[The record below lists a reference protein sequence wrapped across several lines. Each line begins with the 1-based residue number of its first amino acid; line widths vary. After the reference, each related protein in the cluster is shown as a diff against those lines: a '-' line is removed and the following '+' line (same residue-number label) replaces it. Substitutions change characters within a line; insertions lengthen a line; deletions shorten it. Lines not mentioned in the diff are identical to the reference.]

1 MRVALLTPE
10 GEGQLGVSFAS
21 ALSREGHDAHVVAA
35 GALTGGSREL
45 ILARRL
51 KLDRRLS
58 AALRR
63 PIDRRL
69 ARLSPEATIVV
80 KGRFLSSGDV
90 EALRRASGGLVV
102 NYFPDNPFYPEFYER
117 AVIEALASYDSI
129 FIWSR
134 HLVERLRHKGM
145 RRTVYLPF
153 GYDDELY
160 HPCKGDERRD
170 WDVGFVG
177 QWSALRERHVRSLA
191 GLRVVVAGPGW
202 AGRLGP
208 DVANWCTVLS
218 GTPHGRQAA
227 GVYRRS
233 KVGLNILHPQNAN
246 AHNMRTWELPA
257 TGTAAAMTASECH
270 ADLFGAAGVV
280 TFEGPG
286 DVREAVESLLGSE
299 SARQAV
305 AAAGEAA
312 VRPATYRARMK
323 KLVGSLDGGATA
335 P

>member
-21 ALSREGHDAHVVAA
+21 ALSREGHSAHVIAA
-35 GALTGGSREL
+35 RALTAGSREL
-45 ILARRL
+45 IVARRF
-51 KLDRRLS
+51 KLDRTLS
-58 AALRR
+58 SALRR
-63 PIDRRL
+63 PIERRL
-69 ARLSPEATIVV
+69 ARLRPDATIVV

-102 NYFPDNPFYPEFYER
+102 NYFPDNPFYPEFYEA

-134 HLVERLRHKGM
+134 HLVERLRDLGM
-145 RRTVYLPF
+145 PRTVYLPF

-160 HPCKGDERRD
+160 YPCGAERV

-202 AGRLGP
+202 AERLGP
-208 DVANWCTVLS
+208 EIADWCTVL
-218 GTPHGRQAA
+218 GGAPHGRQAA
-227 GVYRRS
+227 AVYRRS
-233 KVGLNILHPQNAN
+233 KVGLNILHPQNAR

-257 TGTAAAMTASECH
+257 TGTACAMTASECH
-270 ADLFGAAGVV
+270 AGLFGATGVAA
-280 TFEGPG
+280 FEGVG
-286 DVREAVESLLGSE
+286 DVREAVEGLLASE
-299 SARQAV
+299 PDRQAV

-312 VRPATYRARMK
+312 VRPATYRARMR
-323 KLVGSLDGGATA
+323 KLLATLEGGATTR
-335 P
+335 